1 MAALRAQLDDSAIVM
16 NEGITNYHLIYNHLG
31 MTRPGSMFTSGAGSL
46 GWGGGASIGPSSPAP
61 EATVVSITGDGCY
74 MFSIP
79 ATVHWMAR
87 QYDAPFLQ
95 IVLNNRGWK
104 APKMSLLGVHPNG
117 VASRANHIDN
127 TFDPPADYAGIALAA
142 GAGFGRKVTQVDE
155 VEAAIARG
163 PAGGA

>member
-1 MAALRAQLDDSAIVM
+1 M
-16 NEGITNYHLIYNHLG
+16 
-31 MTRPGSMFTSGAGSL
+31 
-46 GWGGGASIGPSSPAP
+46 
-61 EATVVSITGDGCY
+61 VSITGDGCY

-79 ATVHWMAR
+79 ATVHWMAC
-87 QYDAPFLQ
+87 QYDTPFLQ

-117 VASRANHIDN
+117 VAKAGPTIDN

-155 VEAAIARG
+155 VEARHRRG
-163 PAGGA
+163 PARGARRPPRRRARRLA